1 MKNARCPAC
10 GHNKLRREV
19 GDFASQFEDSAGKVR
34 EVVVNGITKDI
45 CESCGEFVLSEGDED
60 KISAAQRAAMGLLS
74 AHDLE
79 AFRKRLGKSQEEM
92 SELLGLGKRTWCR
105 WESNDHFQSESFD
118 RYLRLLMFVPANI
131 QALELIS
138 VRKDALDSQ
147 STLAERFPYIKDV
160 RNAQVSG
167 EQFTNMLNVG
177 AFKT

>member
-1 MKNARCPAC
+1 
-10 GHNKLRREV
+10 
-19 GDFASQFEDSAGKVR
+19 
-34 EVVVNGITKDI
+34 
-45 CESCGEFVLSEGDED
+45 
-60 KISAAQRAAMGLLS
+60 
-74 AHDLE
+74 
-79 AFRKRLGKSQEEM
+79 
-92 SELLGLGKRTWCR
+92 
-105 WESNDHFQSESFD
+105 
-118 RYLRLLMFVPANI
+118 MFVPANI